1 MVALSARERALAQG
15 AEGPARA
22 MAMRIVAE
30 TARINGAPGLVP
42 IVSAHV
48 DGCLDHGEAGLAFA
62 ARLVEGGGRVAVP
75 TTLNVGALD
84 LLHPGR
90 VRASAATRRRS
101 HRLMAAYRA
110 LGCRPSWTCAPYQA
124 GHRPPPG
131 AQVAWG
137 ESNAIAFVNSVLGA
151 RSERYGDFIDIAAAI
166 AGRAPDFGLHRDEN
180 RRARVI
186 VDATGISDR
195 LKDSDVFYPV
205 FGAWLGAAVG
215 DTVAAILGLPR
226 AISED
231 RLKALGAAAASTGSV
246 ALFHIPGVTPE
257 APDLATACGG
267 APAAERIML
276 DPAALRAARDALSTV
291 GGDGAVD
298 AVAVGSPHFSAAE
311 FAALERLI
319 AGRRLRVPLYAC
331 TGRHTLAAL
340 EAEGRLA
347 ALVRAGVEI
356 VTDTC
361 IVVAPVLPARS
372 GVLMTNSAKF
382 ATYAPANT
390 GWAVAFGSLEDCVA
404 SALAGRIARDESL
417 WT

>member
-1 MVALSARERALAQG
+1 MVALSAEERALAQG

-30 TARINGAPGLVP
+30 TARINGAPRLTP

-48 DGCLDHGEAGLAFA
+48 DGCLDHGEAGMAFA

-90 VRASAATRRRS
+90 VRATAATRRRS

-137 ESNAIAFVNSVLGA
+137 ESNAIAFVNSALGA

-166 AGRAPDFGLHRDEN
+166 AGRAPYFGLHRDEN

-186 VDATGISDR
+186 VDATAISDR
-195 LKDSDVFYPV
+195 LKASDAFYPV

-215 DTVAAILGLPR
+215 ETVAAIVGLPR

-231 RLKALGAAAASTGSV
+231 RLKALGAAAASTGAV

-267 APAAERIML
+267 AIPKRRIAL
-276 DPAALRAARDALSTV
+276 DAAALRAARDALSTV
-291 GGDGAVD
+291 GDGAID
-298 AVAVGSPHFSAAE
+298 AVAVGSPHFSVAE
-311 FAALERLI
+311 FATLERLI
-319 AGRRLRVPLYAC
+319 AGRRLRAPLYAC

-340 EAEGRLA
+340 EAEGRLES
-347 ALVRAGVEI
+347 LIRAGVEI
-356 VTDTC
+356 VADTC

-382 ATYAPANT
+382 ATYAPANI

-404 SALAGRIARDESL
+404 SAIAGRVVRDESL